1 MSTYPKIELFDV
13 LDIHDDRL
21 DHPDRPGME
30 AMSCGVATHYVDL
43 PDGKSTQYILPFR
56 TTTEGP
62 AYLLRGVDHLA
73 SGIEEFFRRGF
84 GFASGYREM
93 TIEIYNELGA
103 AMAAAGKPGRM
114 QPDELD
120 FILMRTHNT
129 RQSAAD
135 FVGVSVA
142 GIGKWLDGQRSVPG
156 PVSRIL
162 RVIAEFDDIRFAGDL
177 QELMAKAGGAM
188 DSVEFCTAVAEC
200 GWSLEQAAE
209 CLGVS
214 PKTTENWSRGT
225 RAVSAPA
232 ARLLRVISCQIP
244 LHKKEISKLL
254 LQATRPIAY
263 PPALILAA

>member
-1 MSTYPKIELFDV
+1 
-13 LDIHDDRL
+13 
-21 DHPDRPGME
+21 
-30 AMSCGVATHYVDL
+30 
-43 PDGKSTQYILPFR
+43 
-56 TTTEGP
+56 
-62 AYLLRGVDHLA
+62 
-73 SGIEEFFRRGF
+73 
-84 GFASGYREM
+84 M
-93 TIEIYNELGA
+93 TVEIYNALCA
-103 AMAAAGKPGRM
+103 AIAAAGKPGQM

-120 FILMRTHNT
+120 FVLMRTHNT

-162 RVIAEFDDIRFAGDL
+162 RVIAEFDDIRFSGDL
-177 QELMAKAGGAM
+177 QELMAKAAGAM
-188 DSVEFCTAVAEC
+188 NSAEFCTAVAKC

-214 PKTTENWSRGT
+214 PSTTENWFRGT

-232 ARLLRVISCQIP
+232 ARLLRVISRQIP
-244 LHKKEISKLL
+244 LYKKEISKLL
-254 LQATRPIAY
+254 LQAARPIAY